1 MNNINWK
8 LRLKSKAFWLA
19 VIPALALAVQAIA
32 AVFGFEYDF
41 GDLVNKLIV
50 VVNTVFAVLVIIG
63 IVNDPTTTGIT
74 DSQQALTY
82 EQPKSDAVDYGDG
95 QSETTKTIYP
105 HNDEGDKE

>member
-8 LRLKSKAFWLA
+8 VRIKSKAFWLA

-50 VVNTVFAVLVIIG
+50 VVNTVFAVLVVIG
-63 IVNDPTTTGIT
+63 IVNDPTTSGIT
-74 DSQQALTY
+74 DSAQALTY
-82 EQPKSDAVDYGDG
+82 AEPKSDVVDYGDG
-95 QSETTKTIYP
+95 QSETEVKK
-105 HNDEGDKE
+105 D

>member
-8 LRLKSKAFWLA
+8 VRLKSKSFWVAL
-19 VIPALALAVQAIA
+19 IPALALAVQAIA

-50 VVNTVFAVLVIIG
+50 VVNTVFAVLVIVG
-63 IVNDPTTTGIT
+63 IVNDPTTSGVS

-82 EQPKSDAVDYGDG
+82 KQPKKDTVDYGDG
-95 QSETTKTIYP
+95 QEFTEK
-105 HNDEGDKE
+105 KE

>member
-1 MNNINWK
+1 LIELKNINWK
-8 LRLKSKAFWLA
+8 VRLKSKSFWVAL
-19 VIPALALAVQAIA
+19 IPALALAVQAIA

-63 IVNDPTTTGIT
+63 IVNDPTTTGIA

-82 EQPKSDAVDYGDG
+82 DQPKSDTVDYGDG
-95 QSETTKTIYP
+95 QEFT
-105 HNDEGDKE
+105 DKKE

>member
-1 MNNINWK
+1 MIELKNINWK
-8 LRLKSKAFWLA
+8 VRLKSKSFWLA

-63 IVNDPTTTGIT
+63 IVNDPTTTGIA
-74 DSQQALTY
+74 DSKQALTY
-82 EQPKSDAVDYGDG
+82 DQPKSDTVDYGDG
-95 QSETTKTIYP
+95 QEFT
-105 HNDEGDKE
+105 DKKE

>member
-50 VVNTVFAVLVIIG
+50 VVNTVFAVLVIVG

-74 DSQQALTY
+74 DSQQYRFLVAHKLT
-82 EQPKSDAVDYGDG
+82 PVDYR
-95 QSETTKTIYP
+95 
-105 HNDEGDKE
+105 

>member
-1 MNNINWK
+1 MKNINWK
-8 LRLKSKAFWLA
+8 VRLKSKSFWVAL
-19 VIPALALAVQAIA
+19 IPALALAVQAIA

-63 IVNDPTTTGIT
+63 IVNDPTTTGIA

-82 EQPKSDAVDYGDG
+82 DQPKSDTVDYGDG
-95 QSETTKTIYP
+95 QEFT
-105 HNDEGDKE
+105 DKKE

>member
-63 IVNDPTTTGIT
+63 IVKQLQVLPIVNRRLLMSNPKAIQLIMVMAKSLRQKQFIRKMTKKTKR
-74 DSQQALTY
+74 SQ
-82 EQPKSDAVDYGDG
+82 
-95 QSETTKTIYP
+95 
-105 HNDEGDKE
+105 

>member
-1 MNNINWK
+1 MIELKNINWK
-8 LRLKSKAFWLA
+8 VRLKSKSFWVAL
-19 VIPALALAVQAIA
+19 IPALALAVQAIA

-63 IVNDPTTTGIT
+63 IVNDPTTTGIA

-82 EQPKSDAVDYGDG
+82 DQPKSDTVDYGDG
-95 QSETTKTIYP
+95 QEFT
-105 HNDEGDKE
+105 DKKE